1 MSKDLDHKA
10 SMLFLLDSSPR
21 YNQLEYN
28 SRSAVQLIADYY
40 AFASP
45 SVTGQWRV
53 QVGGNAWQLG
63 FRGGELVSFDPPELD
78 GDLLSFLHDISAL
91 SSSNLS
97 VLRSFKSSGRET
109 FQVLAELVGGGD
121 ELLIL
126 RRKHALHT
134 IGRLLCMDATRSDF
148 SDIAPESTTGLGVDA
163 LALPYIAFRLQPPE
177 ALRSALEPHLDRCY
191 RLSRN
196 PKIPVAGLQLDKE
209 ALTVAK
215 EFSKPNGLQSVLDGL
230 VGGSEAVVAYAT
242 FLTLMGCEMLSEAKQ
257 SEEAAAPRQAPSAA
271 PVERIRPP
279 SLMGGSRT
287 GGDGFER
294 VPTGVSPPIS
304 PDEMPRT
311 QVSTEGFERAKTGEA
326 PPIAED
332 EAASFDAQAL
342 ADDGPGLGQTDA
354 TIALFLDAIDSR
366 LLTDAETMAD
376 RLEVSPDRRSVL
388 MDYLA
393 ANDPRSTD
401 PGAAMTSAL
410 AGLQDFTERHPDD
423 HLGPLLLSRI
433 YNGADNSALAK
444 VFAQQAQRL
453 GGHTEEVVQWKVD

>member
-1 MSKDLDHKA
+1 
-10 SMLFLLDSSPR
+10 MLFLLDSFPR

-53 QVGGNAWQLG
+53 QVEGNAWQLG
-63 FRGGELVSFDPPELD
+63 FRGGELVSFDPPELE

-91 SSSNLS
+91 SDSNLS
-97 VLRSFKSSGRET
+97 VLRSFRSSGRET
-109 FQVLAELVGGGD
+109 DQVLAELVGGSE
-121 ELLIL
+121 ELLGL
-126 RRKHALHT
+126 RRKHALHA
-134 IGRLLCMDATRSDF
+134 IGRLLCRDATRADF
-148 SDIAPESTTGLGVDA
+148 SDLAPQSSSVLGVEA

-177 ALRSALEPHLDRCY
+177 ALRSALEPYLARCY

-209 ALTVAK
+209 ALSVAK
-215 EFSKPNGLQSVLDGL
+215 EFTKPKVLQSVLNGL
-230 VGGSEAVVAYAT
+230 VGGSETVVAYAT
-242 FLTLMGCEMLSEAKQ
+242 FLTLLGCEMLCEAEQ
-257 SEEAAAPRQAPSAA
+257 SDEIAAPSEAPSAP

-279 SLMGGSRT
+279 SMMGGTRL

-294 VPTGVSPPIS
+294 VSAGISPPIT
-304 PDEMPRT
+304 PDEMPRI
-311 QVSTEGFERAKTGEA
+311 QANTEGFERAPTGEA
-326 PPIAED
+326 PPIAEE
-332 EAASFDAQAL
+332 EAAPFDTQSL
-342 ADDGPGLGQTDA
+342 ADEGPGLGQTDA

-376 RLEVSPDRRSVL
+376 RLEVSPDQRSVL

-393 ANDPRSTD
+393 ANDPRGTD

-410 AGLQDFTERHPDD
+410 AGLQEFTERHPDD

-433 YNGADNSALAK
+433 YNGADNPALAK